1 MRTLDEKKVE
11 EVVEYFNNYISNM
24 SWEEWCSTSSSD
36 WEGMCV
42 GAILELDLTY
52 CTDEVYD
59 IFDEWYEGIDETYFE
74 GGN

>member
-1 MRTLDEKKVE
+1 
-11 EVVEYFNNYISNM
+11 M
-24 SWEEWCSTSSSD
+24 SWDEWCSTSSSD

-59 IFDEWYEGIDETYFE
+59 IFDEWYEGIDETYF
-74 GGN
+74 N